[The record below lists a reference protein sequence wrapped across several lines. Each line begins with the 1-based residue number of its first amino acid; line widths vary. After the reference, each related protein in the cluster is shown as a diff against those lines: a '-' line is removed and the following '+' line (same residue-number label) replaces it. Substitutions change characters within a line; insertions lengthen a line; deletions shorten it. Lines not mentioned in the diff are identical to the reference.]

1 MDRLARPKDDLF
13 DNSTMT
19 FGEHLDELRGSL
31 VRAMIWLAGGLL
43 IGLFFADSVVLFV
56 KTPLQSAIQEF
67 NADRDLHRL
76 GYDPTAREIQPLHEF
91 LATKRWFGK
100 SSTKSLTNSRL

>member
-19 FGEHLDELRGSL
+19 FGEHLEELRGSL
-31 VRAMIWLAGGLL
+31 VKAILWLTGGLL
-43 IGLFFADSVVLFV
+43 IGLLFADRVILFV
-56 KTPLQSAIQEF
+56 QTPLQSAIQEF

-76 GYDPTAREIQPLHEF
+76 GYTDPNAPEIQPLRTVSH
-91 LATKRWFGK
+91 LPIAG
-100 SSTKSLTNSRL
+100 LGDRL